1 MSEELKVLP
10 AGLDHSPQS
19 RPQADSDATREAAAF
34 AARNLEELTNRGE
47 DKRGKRFREHILM
60 GALCIIWIL
69 LALFL
74 IATLCL
80 AFHYLAP
87 RRWGW
92 LEQDQLDTLRTIVFS
107 GAIISAAT
115 AYFTKRVA

>member
-1 MSEELKVLP
+1 
-10 AGLDHSPQS
+10 
-19 RPQADSDATREAAAF
+19 
-34 AARNLEELTNRGE
+34 
-47 DKRGKRFREHILM
+47 M

-69 LALFL
+69 FALFL

-92 LEQDQLDTLRTIVFS
+92 LEQDQLDTLRTIVFTGLFT